1 MLTSLDSAAGTFFD
15 DLRHREF
22 ARLDAQRMAYL
33 DYAGSALY
41 AESHVAAHRALLAE
55 GIFGNPHSANGA
67 SDASTVMIEA
77 ARQRVLQFLD
87 AGDDYDVCFT
97 ANASAAIKLV
107 AEAYPFG
114 PSAPFLLSS
123 DNHNSVNG
131 TREFAR
137 RAGAEVHYLPLA
149 DDLTMIDP
157 EPRVSEYARE
167 GGLLAF
173 PAQSNFSGV
182 QHPLSLVPHAQRL
195 GCRVLLDAA
204 AFVPSHRLS
213 LREHPADFVALSFYK
228 VFGYPTGV
236 GALVARREAL
246 AALRRPW
253 FAGGTVEFV
262 SVQLERYQLRALHE
276 AFEDGTPNFLDIAA
290 LEPGFQQHDRIGADR
305 LTAHVDSLASA
316 LIESLAAL
324 RHRNG
329 SPVVCMY
336 GVPAAGAAPRPTRG
350 ATVAFNVMDPQGRAV
365 PFSVVEKRASDAG
378 VMLRGG
384 CFCNP
389 GASEAAFRLDKD
401 RMAHCL
407 DATKTE
413 FTLPRLQQCVGPE
426 TSIGAVRASI
436 GMANNRE
443 DIRRAVDVI
452 ASFAT

>member
-1 MLTSLDSAAGTFFD
+1 MLTANPSAAGTFFD
-15 DLRHREF
+15 DLRRREF

-41 AESHVAAHRALLAE
+41 AESHVAAHRALLAQ
-55 GIFGNPHSANGA
+55 GVFGNPHSANGA
-67 SDASTVMIEA
+67 SDASTVIIEA
-77 ARQRVLQFLD
+77 ARQRVLRFLD

-137 RAGAEVHYLPLA
+137 RAGAAVHYLPLA
-149 DDLTMIDP
+149 NDLTLLDP
-157 EPRVSEYARE
+157 EARIAE
-167 GGLLAF
+167 HACAGGLLAF

-182 QHPLSLVPHAQRL
+182 QHPLALVAHAQRL

-213 LREHPADFVALSFYK
+213 LRHCPADFVALSFYK

-236 GALVARREAL
+236 GALVARRDAL
-246 AALRRPW
+246 AALKRPW

-262 SVQLERYQLRALHE
+262 SVQLERHQLRALHE

-290 LEPGFQQHDRIGADR
+290 LEPGFTLYDTVGVER
-305 LTAHVDSLASA
+305 LTAHV
-316 LIESLAAL
+316 ESLAASL
-324 RHRNG
+324 VDAFSALHHRDG
-329 SPVVCMY
+329 SPVVRMY
-336 GVPAAGAAPRPTRG
+336 GVPSSPNARVPRG
-350 ATVAFNVMDPQGRAV
+350 ATVAFNVIDPDGRAV
-365 PFSVVEKRASDAG
+365 PFALVEKRASDTG

-401 RMAHCL
+401 RMAHCF
-407 DATKTE
+407 DATQRE
-413 FTLPRLQQCVGPE
+413 FTLNRLQQCIGPE

-436 GMANNRE
+436 GMANNLD
-443 DIRRAVDVI
+443 DIRRAAEVI
-452 ASFAT
+452 ASFAV